1 VGAAVGYGAS
11 QATAPPTQMPGKDET
26 VSRADVPIKPVDDL
40 AVGRTVAAT
49 GPRLPPQAVSG
60 SPRGATPAGATA
72 TPNEVAELKALI
84 ATLNNKL
91 VDAQADLEA
100 RSGPLIPPEHLP
112 DRFSQKAII
121 EALTSA
127 LKETA
132 SSAQLSSVDC
142 TEYPCI
148 AYFDSLTAKDLDALK
163 HSTAYGAY
171 AHDRFI
177 TFSRVGPDG
186 PYDGVVAMPSNDTNA
201 RNDVSA
207 RVRFRMGQMLP

>member
-1 VGAAVGYGAS
+1 VGAVVGYGAS
-11 QATAPPTQMPGKDET
+11 QATAPPTQMPGKNET
-26 VSRADVPIKPVDDL
+26 ASHADMPIKPMDDL
-40 AVGRTVAAT
+40 ALGRTVAAI
-49 GPRLPPQAVSG
+49 GPRLPPQAVSD
-60 SPRGATPAGATA
+60 SPRGGTHAGAIA
-72 TPNEVAELKALI
+72 APNDVAELKAQI
-84 ATLNNKL
+84 ATLNKKL
-91 VDAQADLEA
+91 IDAQEELES

-121 EALTSA
+121 EALTTA
-127 LKETA
+127 LKETS

-148 AYFDSLTAKDLDALK
+148 AYFDSLTVKDLDALK

-207 RVRFRMGQMLP
+207 RVRFRMGLMLP